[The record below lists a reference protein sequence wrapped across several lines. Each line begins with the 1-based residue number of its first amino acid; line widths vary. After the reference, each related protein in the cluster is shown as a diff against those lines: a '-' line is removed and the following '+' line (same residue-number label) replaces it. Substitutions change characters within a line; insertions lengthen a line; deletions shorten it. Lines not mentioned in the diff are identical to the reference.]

1 MSPYFSMGVAWTR
14 KSQLRPGSKRLTRFE
29 YWKPQPVTLPNS
41 GPPLDLNRLLEVLT
55 RNNVDFVVVGG
66 SAAGF
71 LGASRLTED
80 ADCVVRRERD
90 NLERLAS
97 ALRQL
102 HARLRVAR
110 MNDDEARALPVQIDG
125 VMLETTENSTW
136 MTDAGPFDVLADLKD
151 SDGRS
156 VIYEELLTRSLVV
169 RGDGFVVHVASV
181 DDLIAAKTFANRSK
195 DREALP
201 ELIEIREREHSRQC
215 GPPDSEAV
223 FEVHEDL
230 DPDFEP

>member
-1 MSPYFSMGVAWTR
+1 M
-14 KSQLRPGSKRLTRFE
+14 LPG
-29 YWKPQPVTLPNS
+29 S

-55 RNNVDFVVVGG
+55 RNDVDFVVVGG

-80 ADCVVRRERD
+80 ADCVVRRERA

-97 ALRQL
+97 ALREV

-110 MNDDEARALPVQIDG
+110 MSDEDAKALPVKVDG
-125 VMLETTENSTW
+125 TMLETVGNSTW

-151 SDGRS
+151 FEGRS
-156 VIYEELLTRSLVV
+156 VSYEELLTRSIAV
-169 RGDGFVVHVASV
+169 RGDGFAVHVASI
-181 DDLIAAKTFANRSK
+181 DDIIAAKTFANRDK

-201 ELIEIREREHSRQC
+201 ELLDIQEREHSQRYEQ
-215 GPPDSEAV
+215 DDADV
-223 FEVHEDL
+223 AFEVQDDL
-230 DPDFEP
+230 NRGIES